1 MLILLVDLSIFEPF
15 YLIKLNS
22 HVYVRL
28 RYWFCFRFHN
38 ISIRFWNF
46 CDNGIGWIS
55 FYYVFYKD
63 CWFSLDTVLS
73 FTNKIDDHD
82 IAEILL
88 KTLIIIVLIFHCKQ
102 KDFETYLWTEQHI
115 NCNLIGQRLYDNINC
130 NLKGQRSHAIA

>member
-1 MLILLVDLSIFEPF
+1 
-15 YLIKLNS
+15 
-22 HVYVRL
+22 
-28 RYWFCFRFHN
+28 
-38 ISIRFWNF
+38 
-46 CDNGIGWIS
+46 
-55 FYYVFYKD
+55 VFYKD

-102 KDFETYLWTEQHI
+102 KDFEPYLWTEQHI